1 MDIDVSGWILEFLLR
16 QNSVDDRSLN
26 DLIRVLP
33 LPNNNPRL
41 KKSLLLRKIESDIEK
56 GTISERTFE
65 FLEQIEELDIREG
78 KHEVS
83 EAMKAA
89 YCTVAMHCIM
99 KVIEESA
106 GDDKEE
112 YASAARRIWSGRIR
126 KMERSEVAERVGL
139 FQDDLLL
146 WMNDIEAGVLDVD
159 VCENVLAGVKGL
171 DVSEILRRYVS
182 EAKEKMGPS
191 FLELA
196 CETILNNDAL
206 SKMMGLDEGAKPNN
220 QIKDGAPTVV
230 PAVRQDVDANA
241 DNSGKGNEASREHV
255 LPRHKHVAT
264 RWPRGS
270 GREAHR
276 GAKIVDPMETF
287 CNRYNSIPTPQVNRV
302 QKALETSSFELHAV
316 VQDPLQ
322 DALRLAESFKAS
334 TSGENMAQD
343 HVIGNSNGFN
353 VEAPSSSHDR
363 NCKAPEA
370 NGDDGFCRDKNKRPM
385 PSLME
390 RNSTAHTLEW
400 SDSIDSSSKERSP
413 TRPHL
418 PSPKKRAV
426 SPLRIYKIEK
436 LTRKR
441 KKRRWTTIEED
452 TLRTGVQK
460 YGKGNW
466 KLILN
471 MYRDIF
477 EDRTEV
483 DLKDKWRNL
492 IR

>member
-65 FLEQIEELDIREG
+65 FLEQIEELDVKEG
-78 KHEVS
+78 EAEVS

-89 YCTVAMHCIM
+89 YCTVAMHCTV
-99 KVIEESA
+99 KFIEESA
-106 GDDKEE
+106 GDSKEE
-112 YASAARRIWSGRIR
+112 YASTVRRIWGGRIR
-126 KMERSEVAERVGL
+126 EMERSEVAERVGL
-139 FQDDLLL
+139 VQDDLLL
-146 WMNDIEAGVLDVD
+146 WMNDIEAGVLDAD
-159 VCENVLAGVKGL
+159 ACENVLTMVKGL
-171 DVSEILRRYVS
+171 DVLEVLRGYVN

-196 CETILNNDAL
+196 CETILNDDAL
-206 SKMMGLDEGAKPNN
+206 SKTMGLDEGAELNN
-220 QIKDGAPTVV
+220 QIKDDAPTVA
-230 PAVRQDVDANA
+230 PAITQNVDANA
-241 DNSGKGNEASREHV
+241 DNNVKGNEALREPV

-264 RWPRGS
+264 RCSRGS
-270 GREAHR
+270 GRETHR

-287 CNRYNSIPTPQVNRV
+287 RNRYDSIPTPQVKKV
-302 QKALETSSFELHAV
+302 QKDLKTSSFELRAV
-316 VQDPLQ
+316 VQDPLL
-322 DALRLAESFKAS
+322 DALRYAESFKAS

-343 HVIGNSNGFN
+343 HVVGNSNRIN
-353 VEAPSSSHDR
+353 VEAPSSSNDR
-363 NCKAPEA
+363 NCKASEA
-370 NGDDGFCRDKNKRPM
+370 NGDDGFCRDQNKRPK

-400 SDSIDSSSKERSP
+400 SDSIDSSSKDGSP
-413 TRPHL
+413 ARPHL

-426 SPLRIYKIEK
+426 SPLRIYKMEK
-436 LTRKR
+436 LARKR
-441 KKRRWTTIEED
+441 KKKRWTTIEED
-452 TLRTGVQK
+452 TLRTGILK

-466 KLILN
+466 KLILST
-471 MYRDIF
+471 YRDIF

-492 IR
+492 MR